1 MVSTESLPLQRPEL
15 RVYEWQRSL
24 ADAQI
29 RLADNRRSPRLSL
42 FAQTGYGRPALN
54 FLNNDFRSFFLG
66 GIRLSWNLSANYT
79 IRNDKVLLDLNKQQ
93 ATVQQASF
101 EKNLSVQ
108 LRQQQAEIERVGGL
122 LEKDRE
128 MVALRSKIRQSASA
142 QLDNG
147 VLAARDYVSELN
159 EENQALLNQKLH
171 ELQLVLAKV
180 QYRTLTGN

>member
-1 MVSTESLPLQRPEL
+1 V
-15 RVYEWQRSL
+15 
-24 ADAQI
+24 
-29 RLADNRRSPRLSL
+29 
-42 FAQTGYGRPALN
+42 
-54 FLNNDFRSFFLG
+54 
-66 GIRLSWNLSANYT
+66 
-79 IRNDKVLLDLNKQQ
+79 QQ
-93 ATVQQASF
+93 ATF

-128 MVALRSKIRQSASA
+128 IVALRSKIRQSASA

-159 EENQALLNQKLH
+159 DENQALLNQKLH
-171 ELQLVLAKV
+171 ELQLVLAKI